1 MGLVLAVF
9 CGRSHVAG
17 HGGHVRGAGWADE
30 GLVPTCATM
39 GQGTQQGTQQG
50 TSMAVEPHDGRQGL
64 GDTCARE
71 EARAGLPAQPGGRK
85 PRPGRV
91 RGPGGTPQ

>member
-1 MGLVLAVF
+1 M
-9 CGRSHVAG
+9 AG

-39 GQGTQQGTQQG
+39 GQGTQQGTQRG
-50 TSMAVEPHDGRQGL
+50 TSMAVEPHDGGQGL

-91 RGPGGTPQ
+91 RGTPQ